1 MAQNKTLDKIQTFV
15 KEQISST
22 QSSLVIT
29 ETAKGFKVND
39 IAVHQIDSA
48 WIIKSANGSIIGHF
62 KNRRLAVLTAA
73 LTVKKLYKFLHIVS
87 QLDNQ
92 LTFLKHDKAL
102 FERNIDRKFKK
113 EMFEDRYSRTIF
125 ELSQVY
131 EQIFELEKSVHLQ

>member
-39 IAVHQIDSA
+39 LAVQQTDSA
-48 WIIKSANGSIIGHF
+48 WIIKSLNGAIIGQF

-73 LTVKKLYKFLHIVS
+73 LTVKKLYKFSHVVA

-92 LTFLKHDKAL
+92 LTSLKHDKAL
-102 FERNIDRKFKK
+102 FEYNIGRKFKK
-113 EMFEDRYSRTIF
+113 ELFEDRYSRTIF
-125 ELSQVY
+125 ELTQVY
-131 EQIFELEKSVHLQ
+131 NQISELEKSVHLQ

>member
-22 QSSLVIT
+22 QNSLVIT
-29 ETAKGFKVND
+29 ETAKGFKVNEL
-39 IAVHQIDSA
+39 AVQQIDSA
-48 WIIKSANGSIIGHF
+48 WLIKSANGAVIGQF

-73 LTVKKLYKFLHIVS
+73 LTVKKLFKFSHVVA

-92 LTFLKHDKAL
+92 LTSLKHDKVL
-102 FERNIDRKFKK
+102 FEYNIGRKFKK
-113 EMFEDRYSRTIF
+113 ELFEDRYSRTIF

-131 EQIFELEKSVHLQ
+131 DQISELEKSVHLQ

>member
-29 ETAKGFKVND
+29 ETVKGFKVND
-39 IAVHQIDSA
+39 LAVHQIDSA